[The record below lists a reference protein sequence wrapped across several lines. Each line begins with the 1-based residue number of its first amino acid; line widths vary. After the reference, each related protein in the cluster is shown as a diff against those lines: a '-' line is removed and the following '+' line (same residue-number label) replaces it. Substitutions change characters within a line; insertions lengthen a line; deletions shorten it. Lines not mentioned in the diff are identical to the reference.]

1 MSEVDVL
8 KRVKKAWSVVSYVG
22 SLLFIVVVLTLVVSG
37 LGLYSKYFQVLLFG
51 DYGEKV
57 SYLEKRYK
65 DLQYTFATEN
75 QKLKAIRETSSI
87 PVKELRRIA
96 RIRANAVLQLRLLKT
111 AIEDAKFAVYD
122 LKDPGA
128 AESKL
133 NAAFHQ
139 LRKTEAAVNAFKDAV
154 EELAAKYYV
163 SPSPGG

>member
-57 SYLEKRYK
+57 SYLEKKYK
-65 DLQYTFATEN
+65 DLQYTFVTEN

-133 NAAFHQ
+133 KVAFHQ

-154 EELAAKYYV
+154 EELAAKYYA